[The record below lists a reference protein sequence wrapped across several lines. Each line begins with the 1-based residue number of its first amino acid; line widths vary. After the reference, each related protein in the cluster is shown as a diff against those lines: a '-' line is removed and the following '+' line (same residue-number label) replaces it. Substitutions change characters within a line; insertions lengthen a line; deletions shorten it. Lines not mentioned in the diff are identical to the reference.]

1 MLCHC
6 ATALAL
12 FLLDVDE
19 IVKVGL
25 HEDALPP
32 EVLLQG
38 ERIGP
43 EVHGGGCLTYSL
55 TDHESAL

>member
-1 MLCHC
+1 MRHVLCHC

-38 ERIGP
+38 QRIGP
-43 EVHGGGCLTYSL
+43 EVHGEGCLT
-55 TDHESAL
+55 